1 MDYGAETD
9 DEENERNR
17 KIDAENAATNSL
29 QQNNENESHVE
40 KTESSEPVPTAPTN
54 NNIDEQ
60 IATNEI
66 TATSGPS
73 VEAPVESRNEVSA
86 ADTCDVNNGG
96 CEHTCTMVPDEEI
109 GGNVVECSCREGF
122 YLDSAEGKKC
132 SGEFIIFIPFCFSC
146 GLLKDLRNAR

>member
-1 MDYGAETD
+1 MDYGNETD
-9 DEENERNR
+9 DDVQNGNDDTR
-17 KIDAENAATNSL
+17 KTDAENAAKNSL

-40 KTESSEPVPTAPTN
+40 KIEPSEPIPTAPTN

-66 TATSGPS
+66 TST
-73 VEAPVESRNEVSA
+73 VQTTQAPIEQRNELPT

-122 YLDSAEGKKC
+122 YLDSEEGKKC
-132 SGEFIIFIPFCFSC
+132 SGEFIIIFFFSTIYFMWSS
-146 GLLKDLRNAR
+146 